1 MNRYIFSI
9 CLLIHIV
16 QHEISQ
22 ILTTQGINMKNQKI
36 IIIATIT
43 IAAIGVIGYMNYHG
57 SSFNGGQITD
67 MAGRNVNVQGDI
79 NKTYATAG
87 SVTIILYMLAP
98 DKMIGWNSLNGT
110 QNYMPTQ
117 YRNLPVLGG
126 GQGQG
131 QGNANY
137 ETIVA
142 KSPDVIFSGHSGD
155 NGTIDRLQQKFGS
168 IPVVDVEGDNNLT
181 DIVPAIKFMGTVLGE
196 QSQSNDLINYYNN
209 VLNQVNSTVAAIPDS
224 QKKKVYYARSADGL
238 TTFAP
243 DSPQTQLINICG
255 GKNVV
260 QSPVASGGMGV
271 SMELVLQWNPD
282 VIITSSPQ
290 FYSSVYSNP
299 LWQNINAVKNKQVY
313 LTPQDPFNWFE
324 NPPGVNTIIGIPWTA
339 KVLYPDKFKD
349 MDLKNLTKEFYSK
362 FYHYNL
368 TDSDVSNIISSSGLK
383 ES

>member
-1 MNRYIFSI
+1 MN
-9 CLLIHIV
+9 
-16 QHEISQ
+16 
-22 ILTTQGINMKNQKI
+22 KNQKI
-36 IIIATIT
+36 ILITAVVIIFI
-43 IAAIGVIGYMNYHG
+43 ISVIGYINYQN
-57 SSFNGGQITD
+57 SSFSGGQITD
-67 MAGRNVNVQGDI
+67 MAERSVSVPADI
-79 NKTYATAG
+79 NKTYSTAG
-87 SVTIILYMLAP
+87 SVTTILYMLAP

-110 QNYMPTQ
+110 QKYMPPKYQ
-117 YRNLPVLGG
+117 KLPVLGG

-131 QGNANY
+131 QQNANY
-137 ETIVA
+137 ETIIA
-142 KSPDVIFSGHSGD
+142 KSPDIVFTGHSGD
-155 NGTIDRLQQKFGS
+155 NDTINKLQQRFGS
-168 IPVVDVEGDNNLT
+168 IPILDVEGDNNLT
-181 DIVPAIKFMGTVLGE
+181 SIVPAIKFMGYVLGE
-196 QSQSNDLINYYNN
+196 QTQSDELINFYNK
-209 VLNQVNSTVAAIPDS
+209 VLNQVNSTVSTIPDS

-255 GKNVV
+255 GKSVV

-271 SMELVLQWNPD
+271 SMELILQWNPD

-290 FYSSVYSNP
+290 FYDSVYSNP

-324 NPPGVNTIIGIPWTA
+324 SPPGANTIIGIPWTA

-349 MDLKNLTKEFYSK
+349 MDLNDLTKEFYSK

-368 TDSDVSNIISSSGLK
+368 TDSEVSSILSSSGIK